1 MMRRASVLMA
11 CLTVLSAGCSGKRN
25 PRDLLAPREVGTII
39 VDGRLIVGQLE
50 PDIFLRTTQSPS
62 EPYHRDAAALHGA
75 RALVFTDSG
84 DTLFYRESFAEG
96 GRYFAYDMTPG
107 FRAVLPNTTY
117 HLRVEATDGRI
128 VTAET
133 TTPARFTVRDWLL
146 LDDSGQTVRHRLAT
160 YGDFSNDPDSVYLV
174 ASNQLVYQD
183 GLLEARFDR
192 ANAIGYQVG
201 IYSLDEDSPTVID
214 ADFLS
219 EHDLANLARNT
230 SSPTFD
236 APDGFLRL
244 PWFAIFFE
252 GRYQINIYSVDRNWY
267 DLTRS
272 TDFFGNN
279 NIGFGTNAG
288 DDFERPIF
296 HINGGIGFFGSASYS
311 SAGFTVL
318 PRP

>member
-1 MMRRASVLMA
+1 MRRAAVFLVCLMG
-11 CLTVLSAGCSGKRN
+11 LGLGCSGKRN
-25 PRDLLAPREVGTII
+25 PRDLLAPREVGTIV
-39 VDGRLIVGQLE
+39 VDARLIVGR
-50 PDIFLRTTQSPS
+50 FLPPVYLHTTRSPS
-62 EPYHRDAAALHGA
+62 EPYHSDDAGLSGA
-75 RALVFTDSG
+75 RVVIFSGPGDSILYHDHSLGEYFPSYITGNEDGLVH
-84 DTLFYRESFAEG
+84 
-96 GRYFAYDMTPG
+96 
-107 FRAVLPNTTY
+107 PNVTY
-117 HLRVEATDGRI
+117 YLRVEAADGRV
-128 VTAET
+128 VTAQT
-133 TTPARFTVRDWLL
+133 ATPDSFSVRDWVL
-146 LDDSGQTVRHRLAT
+146 LDDPSLTLRRRLAT
-160 YGDFSNDPDSVYLV
+160 RRDFAYEDSVYV
-174 ASNQLVYQD
+174 ADSNQLVYQD

-192 ANAIGYQVG
+192 SDAIGYQVG
-201 IYSLDEDSPTVID
+201 IFSLDHNSPTVID

-219 EHDLANLARNT
+219 EHDLANLDRDT

-252 GRYQINIYSVDRNWY
+252 GRYDIDIYSVDRNWY

-296 HINGGIGFFGSASYS
+296 HIEGGIGLFGSASVDGT
-311 SAGFTVL
+311 GFRVL